1 MASLSSRGSL
11 TTLLLLVLMACSSFA
26 TCGATRDWQLD
37 SSRAGKKGKSGHGN
51 HGHPKPKPKPCST
64 PKPKPKP
71 SPTPQPSPSP
81 SPPPPQGGGMFNVLD
96 YGADGDGVNDD
107 TKLIP
112 LGIWYPA
119 MQAFQA
125 AWAAACDG
133 APSKVIVPSNFEFLV
148 GPISFSGPCK
158 SNVVF
163 QVDGKIIAPSSGRKA
178 WSSDLLQWLE
188 FRGLKGIRIEG
199 QGIIEGQGSAWWSS
213 SSSLLGSDVS
223 EQWPH
228 VKPTALRFYGSSD
241 VTVSGITVRNSPQV
255 HLKFDSCQ
263 AVEVTGVT
271 ISSPGDSPNT
281 DGIHLQNSVNV
292 FIHNTDLSCGD
303 DCISI
308 QTGCS
313 NILVQ
318 NVNCGPGHGISIGG
332 LGKADTQASVSNV
345 TVQNANIVGTMT
357 GVRIKTWQGGS
368 GFVKCIR
375 FAKIKVS
382 KVKTPIVIDQFYC
395 DHRDCK
401 NQTSAVALSDIAYD
415 GIVGTYTVQP
425 VYLACSDGKPCRNIH
440 LSDIQLQLLKQRGRT
455 YDRFCWQAYGDLR
468 GPAEP
473 PITCLR
479 TNNTI

>member
-1 MASLSSRGSL
+1 
-11 TTLLLLVLMACSSFA
+11 MACSSFV
-26 TCGATRDWQLD
+26 TCGVTRDWQLD
-37 SSRAGKKGKSGHGN
+37 SSQAGKKGNGKSGHGN
-51 HGHPKPKPKPCST
+51 HGHPKPKPKPSPT
-64 PKPKPKP
+64 PKPKPILR
-71 SPTPQPSPSP
+71 PTPQPSPSP

-96 YGADGDGVNDD
+96 YGAHGDGVSDD
-107 TKLIP
+107 TK
-112 LGIWYPA
+112 
-119 MQAFQA
+119 A

-133 APSKVIVPSNFEFLV
+133 APSTVIVPSSFEFLV

-163 QVDGKIIAPSSGRKA
+163 QVDGKVIAPSSGRKA
-178 WSSDLLQWLE
+178 WSSGLLQWLE
-188 FRGLKGIRIEG
+188 FRVLKGIRIEG

-213 SSSLLGSDVS
+213 SSSPLGSEVS
-223 EQWPH
+223 GRLPH

-255 HLKFDSCQ
+255 HLKFDGCQ

-292 FIHNTDLSCGD
+292 FIHNTDFSCGD

-395 DHRDCK
+395 DHSDCK
-401 NQTSAVALSDIAYD
+401 NQTSAVALSDITYD
-415 GIVGTYTVQP
+415 GIVGTYTVRP
-425 VYLACSDGKPCRNIH
+425 VYVACSDGKPCRNIH
-440 LSDIQLQLLKQRGRT
+440 FSDIQLQLLKQRGRT
-455 YDRFCWQAYGDLR
+455 YDPFCWEAYGDLQ
-468 GPAEP
+468 GSAEP

-479 TNNTI
+479 SKNAK